1 MNTVKS
7 ENAAKYEV
15 VFTPDVTVEEDAVI
29 ARAMEILRSRMHTPE
44 AVFTASNLVSRYLK
58 LKLAELDHEVFGV
71 LFLDNR
77 HGLIK
82 DDIIFR
88 GTINAASVY
97 PREVAKEALLCGAAA
112 VIYYHNHPSG
122 HSQPSQADLQIT
134 SRLKD
139 ALELID
145 VHSLDHMIVAKDCMI
160 SFAERGLI

>member
-1 MNTVKS
+1 MNKVNS
-7 ENAAKYEV
+7 ESAAKYEV
-15 VFTPDVTVEEDAVI
+15 VFTPDATVEEDAII
-29 ARAMEILRSRMHTPE
+29 ARAMDILRSRMHAPE
-44 AVFTASNLVSRYLK
+44 AVFTAPNLVSRYLK

-71 LFLDNR
+71 LFLDNQ

-82 DDIIFR
+82 DEIIFR

-122 HSQPSQADLQIT
+122 NPTPSRADVRIT
-134 SRLKD
+134 EKLKD
-139 ALELID
+139 ALGLLDIR
-145 VHSLDHMIVAKDCMI
+145 SLDHMIVAKDCMI